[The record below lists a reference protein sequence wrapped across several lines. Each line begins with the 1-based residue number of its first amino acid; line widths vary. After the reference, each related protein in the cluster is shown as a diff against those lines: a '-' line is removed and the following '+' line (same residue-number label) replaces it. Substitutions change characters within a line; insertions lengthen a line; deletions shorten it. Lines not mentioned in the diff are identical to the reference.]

1 MPPAKRTH
9 SEMSGDASAAPDP
22 KNARARTERPGPG
35 VGADEY
41 FHNLY
46 RSEIDFRRLAG
57 EDPDFA
63 KL

>member
-9 SEMSGDASAAPDP
+9 SEMSGGAAPEQ

-35 VGADEY
+35 VKADEY

-46 RSEIDFRRLAG
+46 RSEIDFRQLAG

>member
-9 SEMSGDASAAPDP
+9 SEMSGGAPDL
-22 KNARARTERPGPG
+22 KNARARTERPSPG

-46 RSEIDFRRLAG
+46 RSEIDFRRLAR
-57 EDPDFA
+57 EDDAFA